1 MPITIVGPINAT
13 RPVMVLVGAML
24 VFGERLNLY
33 QWIGVM
39 LAVAS
44 FFMLSRSGKKEGID
58 FKHNKWILFIILAAV
73 MGAVSGLYDKFLMK
87 QLNPMLVQS
96 WYNVYQ
102 FFIMG
107 TIIFLLWWPKRKTT
121 TPFRW
126 DWTIILISVF
136 LSAADFVYFYAL
148 SYDDSMISIVSM
160 VRRGSVIVSFIFGAL
175 FFREKNLKS
184 KAIDLILVLIGMIFL
199 YLGSK

>member
-1 MPITIVGPINAT
+1 
-13 RPVMVLVGAML
+13 
-24 VFGERLNLY
+24 
-33 QWIGVM
+33 
-39 LAVAS
+39 
-44 FFMLSRSGKKEGID
+44 MLSRSGKKEGID
-58 FKHNKWILFIILAAV
+58 FKHNKWIFFIVLAAIT
-73 MGAVSGLYDKFLMK
+73 GAISGLYDKYLMK
-87 QLNPMLVQS
+87 SLNPMLVQS

-102 FFIMG
+102 VFIMCP
-107 TIIFLLWWPKRKTT
+107 ILLLLWWPKRKST

-136 LSAADFVYFYAL
+136 LSVADFVYFYAL

-160 VRRGSVIVSFIFGAL
+160 DSPGKCNCFFHFFGAL

-199 YLGSK
+199 YLGSKS

>member
-1 MPITIVGPINAT
+1 
-13 RPVMVLVGAML
+13 
-24 VFGERLNLY
+24 
-33 QWIGVM
+33 
-39 LAVAS
+39 
-44 FFMLSRSGKKEGID
+44 
-58 FKHNKWILFIILAAV
+58 
-73 MGAVSGLYDKFLMK
+73 MK

>member
-1 MPITIVGPINAT
+1 
-13 RPVMVLVGAML
+13 
-24 VFGERLNLY
+24 
-33 QWIGVM
+33 
-39 LAVAS
+39 
-44 FFMLSRSGKKEGID
+44 
-58 FKHNKWILFIILAAV
+58 

-126 DWTIILISVF
+126 DWTNPF
-136 LSAADFVYFYAL
+136 
-148 SYDDSMISIVSM
+148 
-160 VRRGSVIVSFIFGAL
+160 
-175 FFREKNLKS
+175 
-184 KAIDLILVLIGMIFL
+184 
-199 YLGSK
+199 

>member
-1 MPITIVGPINAT
+1 
-13 RPVMVLVGAML
+13 
-24 VFGERLNLY
+24 
-33 QWIGVM
+33 
-39 LAVAS
+39 
-44 FFMLSRSGKKEGID
+44 
-58 FKHNKWILFIILAAV
+58 
-73 MGAVSGLYDKFLMK
+73 MK

-148 SYDDSMISIVSM
+148 SYDDS
-160 VRRGSVIVSFIFGAL
+160 
-175 FFREKNLKS
+175 
-184 KAIDLILVLIGMIFL
+184 
-199 YLGSK
+199 